1 MITMPMHTTK
11 RPGTRS
17 DRNGYLSPMSE
28 RWPGGTIADLVTWMD
43 VEASE
48 RWRKRTTSSG
58 KLATYCDHYAAD
70 VVWAL
75 TGRQLTSA
83 WVWWTTHAETR
94 IRLLGD
100 VVAPVYG
107 DTIIEHGAKG
117 LHQWMS
123 RCGHEFGWTSE
134 KDGASLQR
142 LVDQH
147 GTIGLIL
154 TPSHVAVVVPS
165 VCAEV
170 LGAELRPPVR
180 SGPCLTSQAGARNFA
195 LSWESDWF
203 HRRTD
208 TVFVWLE
215 PGLLGLWVQP

>member
-1 MITMPMHTTK
+1 MITMPMHTTR
-11 RPGTRS
+11 RPGTRA

-43 VEASE
+43 VEGSE

-94 IRLLGD
+94 IRIFGD

-117 LHQWMS
+117 LHQWMG
-123 RCGHEFGWTSE
+123 RCGHEFGWTKE
-134 KDGASLQR
+134 KDGASLQAM
-142 LVDQH
+142 VDQH

-170 LGAELRPPVR
+170 IELRVPTHR
-180 SGPCLTSQAGARNFA
+180 GPCLTSQAGARNFR

-215 PGLLGLWVQP
+215 PGLLGDWVQP

>member
-1 MITMPMHTTK
+1 MPMHTTR

-43 VEASE
+43 VEVSE
-48 RWRKRTTSSG
+48 RWRKRTTSAG
-58 KLATYCDHYAAD
+58 KLATYCDQYAAD
-70 VVWAL
+70 FVHEL
-75 TGRQLTSA
+75 TELQLTSA
-83 WVWWTTHAETR
+83 WVWWTTDAERR
-94 IRLLGD
+94 IRAGET
-100 VVAPVYG
+100 VAAVYG
-107 DTIIEHGAKG
+107 DTIMEHGAKG

>member
-11 RPGTRS
+11 RPGTRA

-43 VEASE
+43 VEGSE
-48 RWRKRTTSSG
+48 RWRKRTTSAG
-58 KLATYCDHYAAD
+58 KLATYCDQYAAD
-70 VVWAL
+70 FVHEL
-75 TGRQLTSA
+75 TELQLTSA
-83 WVWWTTHAETR
+83 WVWWTTDAERR
-94 IRLLGD
+94 IRAGET
-100 VVAPVYG
+100 VAAVYG

-117 LHQWMS
+117 LHQWMG

-170 LGAELRPPVR
+170 IELRVPTHR
-180 SGPCLTSQAGARNFA
+180 GPCLTSQAGARNFR

-203 HRRTD
+203 RRRTD

-215 PGLLGLWVQP
+215 PGLLGSWVQP

>member
-1 MITMPMHTTK
+1 MHTTR

-43 VEASE
+43 VEVSE
-48 RWRKRTTSSG
+48 RWRKRTTSAG
-58 KLATYCDHYAAD
+58 KLATYCDQYAAD
-70 VVWAL
+70 FVHEL
-75 TGRQLTSA
+75 TELQLTSA
-83 WVWWTTHAETR
+83 WVWWTTDAERR
-94 IRLLGD
+94 IRAGET
-100 VVAPVYG
+100 VAAVYG
-107 DTIIEHGAKG
+107 DTIMEHGAKG